1 VRLRRTPIWAALA
14 ALAGLLGTPILGQW
28 PNYPTPGIP
37 RLPDGTPNLTAPA
50 PRAADGKPDLSGMWQ
65 VDGSGGV
72 SGLASN
78 LSQDLKPD
86 DVQPWAQSL
95 YQERLLNLGK
105 DSPMARCLPRGLPA
119 LNSFPGV
126 FTRIV
131 QAPGLI
137 VILYLADPADTFRT
151 IFMDG
156 RKLPEA
162 PDPTWLGYS
171 IGRWDGDTLVVDTA
185 GFNDR
190 GWLDFSG
197 HPQTESLRITE
208 RYRRRD
214 FGHMDYEMTL
224 DDPKVFTRPIPL
236 RMDKVLA
243 PDVATSETICENEQ
257 DVKHLVGGNG
267 FRLTPEDLSKYTGT
281 YEFAPGR
288 ETTVST
294 VEGFLLLQD
303 GPNRPKRVV
312 IPQSETRFVFRNEG
326 GEVEFV
332 KDTKGAI
339 TDLIVHGDSNDQK
352 AVRKGVAK

>member
-1 VRLRRTPIWAALA
+1 
-14 ALAGLLGTPILGQW
+14 
-28 PNYPTPGIP
+28 
-37 RLPDGTPNLTAPA
+37 
-50 PRAADGKPDLSGMWQ
+50 
-65 VDGSGGV
+65 
-72 SGLASN
+72 
-78 LSQDLKPD
+78 
-86 DVQPWAQSL
+86 
-95 YQERLLNLGK
+95 
-105 DSPMARCLPRGLPA
+105 MARCLPRGLPA

-126 FTRIV
+126 FTRMV

-137 VILYLADPADTFRT
+137 VILYLADPNDTFRT

-171 IGRWDGDTLVVDTA
+171 IGRWEGDTLVVNTA

-243 PDVATSETICENEQ
+243 PDVAPSETICENEQ

-267 FRLTPEDLSKYTGT
+267 FRLRTEDLSKYTGT

-294 VEGFLLLQD
+294 AEGFLVLQD
-303 GPNRPKRVV
+303 SANRPKRVI
-312 IPQSETRFVFRNEG
+312 IPQSETRFVFRNDTD
-326 GEVEFV
+326 EVEFV
-332 KDTKGAI
+332 IDAKGAVTQLMI
-339 TDLIVHGDSNDQK
+339 HGGGNDQK
-352 AVRKGVAK
+352 AVRKGQVP

>member
-1 VRLRRTPIWAALA
+1 LA
-14 ALAGLLGTPILGQW
+14 AFAGLLGTPGLGQW
-28 PNYPTPGIP
+28 PTYPTPGIP

-50 PRAADGKPDLSGMWQ
+50 PRAVDGKPDLSGMWQ
-65 VDGSGGV
+65 VEGSGSV
-72 SGLASN
+72 NGLASN
-78 LSQDLKPD
+78 LSQDLKTE
-86 DVQPWAQSL
+86 DVQPWARSL

-105 DSPMARCLPRGLPA
+105 DSPMVRCLPRGLPA
-119 LNSFPGV
+119 LNSFPAV
-126 FTRIV
+126 LNRIV

-137 VILYLADPADTFRT
+137 VILYLTEPTDTFRT

-171 IGRWDGDTLVVDTA
+171 IGRWEGDTLVVNTA

-190 GWLDFSG
+190 AWLDFSG
-197 HPQTESLRITE
+197 HPQTESLRVTE
-208 RYRRRD
+208 RFRRRD

-243 PDVATSETICENEQ
+243 PDVATSETICENER

-267 FRLTPEDLSKYTGT
+267 FRLTPEELSKYIGT

-294 VEGFLLLQD
+294 AEGFLLLQD
-303 GPNRPKRVV
+303 GANRPKRVI
-312 IPQSETRFVFRNEG
+312 IPQSETRFVFRNDG

-332 KDTKGAI
+332 IDAKGAVKQ
-339 TDLIVHGDSNDQK
+339 LIVHGDGNDQT
-352 AVRKGVAK
+352 AVRKGIAK